1 MGRGTWQAMFHRVTQ
16 SWTWLGW
23 LSTRLDPEFSLLQYL
38 WLSKHFQFFFFHPWN
53 PRQLKL
59 PFPNHQ
65 RHLKLQKMLQPWHLV
80 VFSWLPSGLGGL
92 VQSELKPV
100 LLIIV
105 LTALSLLCLNCLDF
119 VFLDA
124 VVFQLLIRVWFF
136 ATPWTAACQ
145 ASLSFTVSWNL
156 LKLMSIESV
165 MSSNH
170 LILCHPRLFLPSIFP
185 SFRVFSDESALWIRW
200 PKYWSFSFN
209 ISPSNEH
216 PGLI

>member
-136 ATPWTAACQ
+136 ATPWTVGCQ
-145 ASLSFTVSWNL
+145 APLSMEFSRQEYCSELPFPSPGDLPNPG
-156 LKLMSIESV
+156 IEHTS
-165 MSSNH
+165 
-170 LILCHPRLFLPSIFP
+170 PAWQADALPSEPGGKPTIE
-185 SFRVFSDESALWIRW
+185 RHFSV
-200 PKYWSFSFN
+200 
-209 ISPSNEH
+209 
-216 PGLI
+216 